1 MRVLEVAGEKDVV
14 LCQYLTVLG
23 KLTFQDTV
31 FAEVI
36 FSGTIFTDFVQAYI
50 TLSPDEK
57 LVGSK
62 FLNDVMFYNV
72 HFKSGVM
79 FALVQF
85 SGVANFENSR
95 FNTYADFSEIQ
106 FSGEVKFY
114 NSQFFVDVSFS
125 YSKFE
130 TSFDLRASKFE
141 KSFYLRDAV
150 FVDTVKILL
159 SGIKYNELNLNWK
172 QIEGKICFIDHFK
185 ADTFR
190 VVNAL
195 YYKHFQDV
203 AHLYIPLQKNFRELG
218 QFDCE
223 DGCYFEMKTIERICA
238 TGISK
243 FMLTIMWLTCG
254 YGVRPEYTIYSSAVV
269 IFLFAFL
276 FYKHGAIE
284 ERKFKPTNEIQLI
297 SNDDRSRWERFR
309 DAVYFSVNTFTTV
322 GYGDWVPTAN
332 ELLKIHLRPV
342 WRKYEVGKVK
352 FSFIGFN
359 GWAFTLRFRTLAM
372 LEGLAGWLLLAMFL
386 ITLARKYV
394 R

>member
-1 MRVLEVAGEKDVV
+1 M
-14 LCQYLTVLG
+14 
-23 KLTFQDTV
+23 
-31 FAEVI
+31 
-36 FSGTIFTDFVQAYI
+36 
-50 TLSPDEK
+50 
-57 LVGSK
+57 
-62 FLNDVMFYNV
+62 
-72 HFKSGVM
+72 
-79 FALVQF
+79 
-85 SGVANFENSR
+85 
-95 FNTYADFSEIQ
+95 
-106 FSGEVKFY
+106 
-114 NSQFFVDVSFS
+114 
-125 YSKFE
+125 
-130 TSFDLRASKFE
+130 
-141 KSFYLRDAV
+141 
-150 FVDTVKILL
+150 DTVKILL

-243 FMLTIMWLTCG
+243 FMPTIMWLTCG